1 MKKILSSGT
10 FLWVLAI
17 GIFLLYCVENT
28 LPIDTI
34 RVKVDEL
41 ENWPIGEENLF
52 QYSCSLSF

>member
-1 MKKILSSGT
+1 MKKILSSGM

-17 GIFLLYCVENT
+17 GIFLLYCVEKT

-52 QYSCSLSF
+52 L